1 MTTETEWIPAKAHRG
16 GMVLS
21 GFKCKK
27 CGEFFQS
34 QTVYCPECGRMAK
47 NGISKKAA
55 RKNKKCHDAVH

>member
-16 GMVLS
+16 RMVLS

-55 RKNKKCHDAVH
+55 RKNKRCCDAVH

>member
-27 CGEFFQS
+27 CGEFFQAP
-34 QTVYCPECGRMAK
+34 TVYCPECGRMAK

-55 RKNKKCHDAVH
+55 RKNKRCCDAIH

>member
-1 MTTETEWIPAKAHRG
+1 MTAETEWIPAKAHRC

-34 QTVYCPECGRMAK
+34 QTVYCPECGKMAK

-55 RKNKKCHDAVH
+55 RKNKRCCDAVH